1 MALKQLIAKVHEVLN
16 SEEFKTYEQI
26 CLDKLKEMGISTAA
40 EWSGAM
46 GYCNPN
52 GLSKVIRRIKTKMP
66 HKLKIYYER
75 RPRCYE
81 AL

>member
-1 MALKQLIAKVHEVLN
+1 MALKQLMVRFQGILN

-46 GYCNPN
+46 GYINPN
-52 GLSKVIRRIKTKMP
+52 GLAKVIKRIKTKMP